1 MPRFIQGH
9 GHVGRRACPFRSH
22 GRQRQSRLPR
32 CKLDSSARLI
42 APPHSLR
49 LPTLEG
55 VRTRFQFS
63 TGTEAALPLAR
74 SLINQGLI
82 VEKHLEKAISPADAI
97 QAALTDIVSPAFG
110 DGQDQFSIEL
120 GIADGLDEYRK
131 PEKEVIF
138 FVWNNTADPQYIP
151 LRPIHERLDG
161 NPRREHLMASLYHW
175 LYRTASRVFEPFGF
189 SEAENIYQWRRDV
202 YISEREAG
210 EDVDLEGEVEFA
222 DPAKVAPYIRES
234 DNLKLK
240 AADVSVAIASI
251 ADVRLRDAFQ
261 KAHAI
266 YLASRS
272 IRLPAMSKECSHLV
286 DDAAYYMDG
295 SPLPGLGISHWRD
308 DPIVAWFDEFCRDQ
322 FEAGTGPRAPIIRCF
337 RPSDTDFFTIIIK
350 ALPRMARTVA
360 ALSEW
365 VRFAEE
371 LEDASR
377 YTDRDEPGFST
388 EAGDTDL

>member
-1 MPRFIQGH
+1 M
-9 GHVGRRACPFRSH
+9 
-22 GRQRQSRLPR
+22 PR

-55 VRTRFQFS
+55 VRTRVQFS
-63 TGTEAALPLAR
+63 TGTDAVLPLAR
-74 SLINQGLI
+74 SLINQGLL
-82 VEKHLEKAISPADAI
+82 VEKHLEKATSPAGAI
-97 QAALTDIVSPAFG
+97 QAALIEIVDRAFG
-110 DGQDQFSIEL
+110 DGVDQFSIEF

-138 FVWNNTADPQYIP
+138 FLWNNTSDPQYIP
-151 LRPIHERLDG
+151 LRPIYERLDG

-189 SEAENIYQWRRDV
+189 VEAENVYQWRRDL

-222 DPAKVAPYIRES
+222 DPAKAATYIRES
-234 DNLKLK
+234 DKLKLR
-240 AADVSVAIASI
+240 AADVSAAMESI
-251 ADVRLRDAFQ
+251 TDIKLRVAFQ
-261 KAHAI
+261 KAHTM
-266 YLASRS
+266 YLRSRS
-272 IRLPAMSKECSHLV
+272 IRLPVMSEACRQLI

-322 FEAGTGPRAPIIRCF
+322 FESGTSAPAPIILCF
-337 RPSDTDFFTIIIK
+337 RPSDTEFFTKIMR

-360 ALSEW
+360 ALGEW

-371 LEDASR
+371 LENASR
-377 YTDRDEPGFST
+377 YTDRNEPGFST
-388 EAGDTDL
+388 EAGDIDL

>member
-1 MPRFIQGH
+1 
-9 GHVGRRACPFRSH
+9 
-22 GRQRQSRLPR
+22 
-32 CKLDSSARLI
+32 
-42 APPHSLR
+42 

-55 VRTRFQFS
+55 VPTRFQFS

-74 SLINQGLI
+74 SLINQGLL
-82 VEKHLEKAISPADAI
+82 VAKHLEKSSSPADAL
-97 QAALTDIVSPAFG
+97 QTVLTEIIHRAFG
-110 DGQDQFSIEL
+110 DGPDQFSIEVV
-120 GIADGLDEYRK
+120 IADGLDEYRK
-131 PEKEVIF
+131 PEKGVIF

-151 LRPIHERLDG
+151 LRPIYERLDG
-161 NPRREHLMASLYHW
+161 NPRKEHLMASLYHW

-189 SEAENIYQWRRDV
+189 SEAEHIYQWRRDA

-210 EDVDLEGEVEFA
+210 EDVDLEGEVECA
-222 DPAKVAPYIRES
+222 DPAKVATYIRES
-234 DNLKLK
+234 DKLRLR
-240 AADVSVAIASI
+240 AADVHLALASI
-251 ADVRLRDAFQ
+251 TDIKLRAAFQ
-261 KAHAI
+261 KARTM
-266 YLASRS
+266 YLGSRS
-272 IRLPAMSKECSHLV
+272 IRLPAMSKECCQLI

-322 FEAGTGPRAPIIRCF
+322 FESGTSPRAPIILCF
-337 RPSDTDFFTIIIK
+337 RPTDAKFFMRIIK

-371 LEDASR
+371 LENASR

-388 EAGDTDL
+388 EAGDPDL

>member
-1 MPRFIQGH
+1 MPRLAESRSDPN
-9 GHVGRRACPFRSH
+9 RRARSYQKRD
-22 GRQRQSRLPR
+22 RQRRIPVSR
-32 CKLDSSARLI
+32 CKLGSSTCLI

-55 VRTRFQFS
+55 VRTRYQFL
-63 TGTEAALPLAR
+63 TDVDVVLPLAC
-74 SLINQGLI
+74 SLINKGLLL
-82 VEKHLEKAISPADAI
+82 EKHLENVSSPAEAI
-97 QAALTDIVSPAFG
+97 QKALSEIVHRAFG
-110 DGQDQFSIEL
+110 DGPDQFAVEL

-131 PEKEVIF
+131 PEKGVIF

-151 LRPIHERLDG
+151 LRPIYERLDG
-161 NPRREHLMASLYHW
+161 NPRREHLMATLYQW
-175 LYRTASRVFEPFGF
+175 LYRTASRVFDAFGYP
-189 SEAENIYQWRRDV
+189 EAEHIYQWRRDA

-210 EDVDLEGEVEFA
+210 EDVDLEGEVECA
-222 DPAKVAPYIRES
+222 DPAKVAAYIRES
-234 DNLKLK
+234 GKLRLR
-240 AADVSVAIASI
+240 AADVSTAIASI
-251 ADVRLRDAFQ
+251 ADIKLRSAFQ
-261 KAHAI
+261 MAHTM
-266 YLASRS
+266 YLGSRS
-272 IRLPAMSKECSHLV
+272 IRLPVMSKACHQLI

-322 FEAGTGPRAPIIRCF
+322 FESGTSARAPIILCF
-337 RPSDTDFFTIIIK
+337 RPTDTEFFTKIVR
-350 ALPRMARTVA
+350 ALPRMVRTVA

-371 LEDASR
+371 LENASR

>member
-1 MPRFIQGH
+1 
-9 GHVGRRACPFRSH
+9 
-22 GRQRQSRLPR
+22 
-32 CKLDSSARLI
+32 
-42 APPHSLR
+42 
-49 LPTLEG
+49 
-55 VRTRFQFS
+55 
-63 TGTEAALPLAR
+63 
-74 SLINQGLI
+74 
-82 VEKHLEKAISPADAI
+82 
-97 QAALTDIVSPAFG
+97 
-110 DGQDQFSIEL
+110 
-120 GIADGLDEYRK
+120 LDEYRK

-222 DPAKVAPYIRES
+222 DTAKVVPYIRES
-234 DNLKLK
+234 ENLKLK

-261 KAHAI
+261 KAQAI

-337 RPSDTDFFTIIIK
+337 RPSDTDFFTRIIK

>member
-1 MPRFIQGH
+1 MPRFVQGH

-22 GRQRQSRLPR
+22 GRQRQPSVPR

-55 VRTRFQFS
+55 VRTRIQFS
-63 TGTEAALPLAR
+63 TGTEAVLPLAR
-74 SLINQGLI
+74 SLINQGLL
-82 VEKHLEKAISPADAI
+82 VEKHLEKATSAAGAI
-97 QAALTDIVSPAFG
+97 QAALSDIVYRTLG
-110 DGQDQFSIEL
+110 DGQDQFSIEF

-131 PEKEVIF
+131 PGEEVIY

-151 LRPIHERLDG
+151 LRPIYERLHG
-161 NPRREHLMASLYHW
+161 NPRREQLMASLYQW

-189 SEAENIYQWRRDV
+189 PEAEHIYQWRRDA

-222 DPAKVAPYIRES
+222 DPAKVATYIRES
-234 DNLKLK
+234 DKLRLR
-240 AADVSVAIASI
+240 AADVSAAIASI
-251 ADVRLRDAFQ
+251 ADSKLRSAFQ
-261 KAHAI
+261 KAHTM
-266 YLASRS
+266 YLGSRS
-272 IRLPAMSKECSHLV
+272 IRLPAMSKACHRLI

-322 FEAGTGPRAPIIRCF
+322 FESGTSARAPIILCF
-337 RPSDTDFFTIIIK
+337 RPGDTDFFTKIMR

-371 LEDASR
+371 LENASH
-377 YTDRDEPGFST
+377 YTDRDKPGFST
-388 EAGDTDL
+388 EAGDPDL

>member
-1 MPRFIQGH
+1 MPRFIKGH
-9 GHVGRRACPFRSH
+9 EHIGRRAGPFRSH
-22 GRQRQSRLPR
+22 GQARQSHLPR

-49 LPTLEG
+49 LPTLAG
-55 VRTRFQFS
+55 VRSRFQFS
-63 TGTEAALPLAR
+63 TGTQAVLPVAHL
-74 SLINQGLI
+74 LINQRLL
-82 VEKHLEKAISPADAI
+82 VEKHLEKATSPGDAI
-97 QAALTDIVSPAFG
+97 QAALTDIAYCAFG
-110 DGQDQFSIEL
+110 EGPDQFAIEF

-138 FVWNNTADPQYIP
+138 FVWNNTSDPQYIP
-151 LRPIHERLDG
+151 LRPIYERLDG
-161 NPRREHLMASLYHW
+161 NPRREYLMASLYQW
-175 LYRTASRVFEPFGF
+175 LYRTASRVFEAFGF
-189 SEAENIYQWRRDV
+189 CEAEHIYQWRRDA

-222 DPAKVAPYIRES
+222 DPAKVATYIRES
-234 DNLKLK
+234 DKLRLR
-240 AADVSVAIASI
+240 ATDVSAAIASI
-251 ADVRLRDAFQ
+251 TDNRLRAAFQ
-261 KAHAI
+261 KAHTM
-266 YLASRS
+266 YLGSRS
-272 IRLPAMSKECSHLV
+272 IRLPAMSRACHQLI

-322 FEAGTGPRAPIIRCF
+322 FESGTSARAPIILCF
-337 RPSDTDFFTIIIK
+337 RPSDTDFFMKVIR

-371 LEDASR
+371 LENASH
-377 YTDRDEPGFST
+377 YTGRDEPGFST
-388 EAGDTDL
+388 EAGDPDL